1 MMELTISLIALAL
14 SIVTWAL
21 ARRLIRK
28 MADRN
33 KELKEQ
39 VKKLSEALMRKD
51 EILADVISSA
61 AECTPE
67 RITYVAKDSFSTA
80 VVVLKKAGGKECVVK
95 LFTDDDYEY
104 NRMCAEELVEKLNE
118 R

>member
-1 MMELTISLIALAL
+1 MIHLTISLIALAL

-39 VKKLSEALMRKD
+39 VKKLSEALMLKN

-61 AECTPE
+61 TECTPE

-80 VVVLKKAGGKECVVK
+80 VVVLKKAGGKECVIK